1 MNEMINSTL
10 EFLYGLHSR
19 GIKLGLKNIESFL
32 EACGN
37 PHQKIQTI
45 HLAGT
50 NGKGSTSSI
59 ISKILQEN
67 GYKVGLYTS
76 PHLIR
81 FNERIRINGKPISDI
96 VIIEFIQKHKQTLLD
111 SSITFFEATTA
122 LAFDY
127 FSQKNVDI
135 AIIETGLGGR
145 LDSTNVLSPVQTII
159 TEIHYDHTHIL
170 GNSIEEITAEKC
182 GIFKDNTPSITIN
195 SDKRVL
201 NIIQEHASAKNVQ
214 VSFIQ
219 KKDIIINDHS
229 PESISFEYKNKNFS
243 LPQGGSYQAQNAVLA
258 IRACKDF
265 SPAITYEAI
274 QIGLDR
280 WSWPG
285 RMQLMKEDFFY
296 DVAHNRNGIGMLV
309 EDLRQLYDKKP
320 IGVVVLK
327 KDKINPKLIEIF
339 DKSFDKII
347 ISTISSKDILNK
359 KEIKENP
366 LLEKFEFI
374 ENLNDA
380 LDAIDKMN
388 YTGGKVVF
396 GSHYIAKDVYNFF
409 DFFFDNGTI

>member
-1 MNEMINSTL
+1 MIDPVL
-10 EFLYGLHSR
+10 EFLYSLHNR
-19 GIKLGLKNIESFL
+19 GIKLGLENIESFL
-32 EACGN
+32 ETCGN
-37 PHQKIQTI
+37 PHHKIQAI

-96 VIIEFIQKHKQTLLD
+96 AIIEFIQKHKQTLLD

-229 PESISFEYKNKNFS
+229 PESISFQYKNKNFS